1 MERVIYIENK
11 VFTVESIYIMPSLV
25 ISEGMGRKKYDGTSS
40 IAHEIPKVKL
50 YIPLFQSSSSEMA
63 FGVWGTGQERRGK

>member
-1 MERVIYIENK
+1 
-11 VFTVESIYIMPSLV
+11 MPSLV

-63 FGVWGTGQERRGK
+63 FGVWGTGQERRGL